1 MYGWEI
7 VEGRGHPIPIRILEL
22 NKILNMKM
30 VGLMI
35 RLNRAPFITGKEVI
49 MDRGLCFLKG
59 LLETRKRRVRG
70 SALIKI
76 YAIGIGGF
84 METLLL
90 ITSVQKVRGC
100 GTS

>member
-7 VEGRGHPIPIRILEL
+7 VEGRGHPIPIMILEL

-35 RLNRAPFITGKEVI
+35 RLNRAPLINGKGVI

-59 LLETRKRRVRG
+59 LLETRQRRVRG

-76 YAIGIGGF
+76 YAIGISGF
-84 METLLL
+84 IEKILL
-90 ITSVQKVRGC
+90 ITSVQNVRVC